1 MSRHP
6 ATPASL
12 LGGILRHRE
21 LLWELARRDFVGRY
35 RGSFFGLAWSLFHPL
50 LMLSVYTVVLSV
62 AFKARW
68 GSPDES
74 RIFFAIMLFSGMIVH
89 GFFSEC
95 LVRAPNLIVSQPNYV
110 KKVVFPLEIL
120 PWVALVSA
128 ALHFLVSFGVLL
140 LFCVFAGIEV
150 RSGALLMPVI
160 LLPLVLLV
168 FGLTCFIASLG
179 VYLRD
184 LGHAMAIAST
194 VLLFLSPVLY
204 PLDTLPEAFR
214 ELIRFNPITLPIV
227 QLRHAMFGTPGLDW
241 EAWAA
246 SLVVSLVVACL
257 GYGWFQK
264 SRRGFADVV

>member
-12 LGGILRHRE
+12 LEGIVRHRE
-21 LLWELARRDFVGRY
+21 LLWELARRDFAGRY
-35 RGSFFGLAWSLFHPL
+35 RGSFLGLAWSLFHPL

-68 GSPDES
+68 GSAEES

-95 LVRAPNLIVSQPNYV
+95 LVRAPNLIVTQPNYV

-120 PWVALVSA
+120 PWVALISA
-128 ALHFLVSFGVLL
+128 GLHFLVSFGVLL
-140 LFCVFAGIEV
+140 LFCLFAGIEV
-150 RSGALLMPVI
+150 HSGVLLMPVI
-160 LLPLVLLV
+160 LLPLVLMT

-179 VYLRD
+179 VYIRD
-184 LGHAMAIAST
+184 LGHATAIAST

-204 PLDTLPEAFR
+204 PLEALPQTFR
-214 ELIRFNPITLPIV
+214 ELIHFNPITLPIV
-227 QLRHAMFGTPGLDW
+227 ELRQAMFDGRGLDW
-241 EAWAA
+241 EPWGT
-246 SLVVSLVVACL
+246 SLAVSLAVACL